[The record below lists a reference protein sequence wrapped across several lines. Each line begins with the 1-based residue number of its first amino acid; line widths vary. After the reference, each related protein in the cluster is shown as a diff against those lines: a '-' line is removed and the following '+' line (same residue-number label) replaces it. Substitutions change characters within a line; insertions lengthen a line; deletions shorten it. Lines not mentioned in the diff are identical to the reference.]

1 MSINRNH
8 LVLDNPNIPVYTG
21 QFTQAVKFA
30 ELLDVSGEVGSYF
43 DPETITEGN
52 QLNVQDMY
60 LPHFSIRFFSG
71 EFTRDAVL
79 VNARNQFTDEVL
91 NCFFYDGNLKAFV
104 GNNQEVSMRGG
115 TQLLRYD
122 PQNEI
127 KCWCGGNKPF
137 HVVRIFSSPEYFL
150 DLLPG
155 EEPWVEPVRNKVLKK
170 EKILETGT
178 SMVTQ
183 AQQNILHGIL
193 NCPLTGKAAQ
203 LMIETSALQLI
214 LLQLHSMKPAA
225 YDNYSK
231 AKISKRDA
239 ELMWSVKEYLNKT
252 FLDDHTMQSLTKEFG
267 TNKFKLNVAFKS
279 LFGLAPFELIRN
291 LKMDLAKQWLSDGVA
306 VGEVAH
312 KLGYKNP
319 HHFTAAFKKRF
330 NSTPSQFRS

>member
-8 LVLDNPNIPVYTG
+8 LVFDNPNIPVYTG
-21 QFTQAVKFA
+21 QFTQSVNFG
-30 ELLDVSGEVGSYF
+30 ELMDVSREVGSYF
-43 DPETITEGN
+43 DPETITKGN

-60 LPHFSIRFFSG
+60 LPHFSIRFFAG
-71 EFTRDAVL
+71 EFTQDAVL

-91 NCFFYDGNLKAFV
+91 NCFFYEGSLKAFV
-104 GNNQEVSMRGG
+104 GNNHEVQMRGG

-127 KCWCGGNKPF
+127 SCWCGGNKPF

-155 EEPWVEPVRNKVLKK
+155 EEQWTEPIKRSVQRK
-170 EKILETGT
+170 EKILETST
-178 SMVTQ
+178 SLITQ
-183 AQQNILHGIL
+183 AQHNILKGIL
-193 NCPLTGKAAQ
+193 NCPLTGKSAQ

-214 LLQLHSMKPAA
+214 LLQLHSMKSAA
-225 YDNYSK
+225 SDSHSK
-231 AKISKRDA
+231 VKVSKHDA

-267 TNKFKLNVAFKS
+267 TNKFKLNVIFKS
-279 LFGLAPFELIRN
+279 LFGLTPFELIRN
-291 LKMDLAKQWLSDGVA
+291 LKMDLARQWLADGVT

-312 KLGYKNP
+312 RLKYKNP
-319 HHFTAAFKKRF
+319 HHFTAAFKKMF
-330 NSTPSQFRS
+330 NSTPSQFRN